1 MLGSLAALAA
11 LAVMGD
17 VSGAVLR
24 LGLTFGWTVSLR
36 RAGSWEPVPSRLRVT
51 SHVPL
56 QKPC

>member
-36 RAGSWEPVPSRLRVT
+36 RAGNWEPVPPRLCVT
-51 SHVPL
+51 SHVPP